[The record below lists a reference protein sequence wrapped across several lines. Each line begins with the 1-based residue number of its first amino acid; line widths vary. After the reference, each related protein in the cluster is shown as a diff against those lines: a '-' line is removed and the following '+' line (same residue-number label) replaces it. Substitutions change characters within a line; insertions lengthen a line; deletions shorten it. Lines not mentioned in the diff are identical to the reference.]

1 MKVIIAGSRSIV
13 DFETI
18 KKAVDLCPFSI
29 TEVVSG
35 GAKGVDLLGEK
46 YAEGE
51 KIPIKVFKPSWSNL
65 ETPGAIIKTNAYG
78 KYNAKAGIDRNE
90 QMGDYAD
97 ALIAVWDGY
106 SKGTK
111 HMVKY
116 MEKLGKKVFIYDT
129 SEQCE

>member
-1 MKVIIAGSRSIV
+1 MKVIIAGSRSIT

-18 KKAVDLCPFSI
+18 KKAVDSCPFSI

-51 KIPIKVFKPSWSNL
+51 KIPIKVFKPLWKEL
-65 ETPGAIIKTNAYG
+65 EASGAIIKTNSYG
-78 KYNAKAGIDRNE
+78 KYNAKAGIDRNK

-97 ALIAVWDGY
+97 GLIAVWDGY

-111 HMVKY
+111 HMVSY
-116 MEKLGKKVFIYDT
+116 MQKLGKKVFIYDI
-129 SEQCE
+129 SELE